1 MGIGSDSGRG
11 NLFSGAALG
20 FAGNIGGELSPKY
33 SFLGDYSKTAFYRGP
48 GNNESHL
55 EVPGGRIINNGNSSD
70 RGDLNYSG
78 GSMIN
83 IGALVSK
90 LDGKVKVTS
99 EGVEMVGAD
108 IPDMESGDSIMY
120 KNDSGTITINGDIK
134 YSGSYNTID
143 SIPKVIIYA
152 DNIKIAC
159 NVERIDAVLI
169 AERNIETCPFAEGDE
184 KKNNLGSPA
193 RSAQLRI
200 NGAVIAG
207 GTVSFDRSY
216 GAGTGANS
224 MIPAEIIN
232 MDPSWYL
239 WAADSI
245 GISGTSMEHD
255 DTEGLMIPT
264 YTCELPPR
272 Y

>member
-1 MGIGSDSGRG
+1 
-11 NLFSGAALG
+11 
-20 FAGNIGGELSPKY
+20 
-33 SFLGDYSKTAFYRGP
+33 
-48 GNNESHL
+48 
-55 EVPGGRIINNGNSSD
+55 
-70 RGDLNYSG
+70 
-78 GSMIN
+78 
-83 IGALVSK
+83 
-90 LDGKVKVTS
+90 
-99 EGVEMVGAD
+99 MVGTD
-108 IPDMESGDSIMY
+108 ISDTNPGDSIMY
-120 KNDSGTITINGDIK
+120 KNTNEYENGTITINGDIK
-134 YSGSYNTID
+134 YSGSYSTID

-152 DNIKIAC
+152 DNIIINC
-159 NVERIDAVLI
+159 DVERIDAVLI
-169 AERNIETCPFAEGDE
+169 AKGKIETCPFAEGDE

-193 RSAQLRI
+193 RSVQLRI

-207 GTVSFDRSY
+207 GSVSFDRSY

-245 GISGTSMEHD
+245 GVSGASMEHD
-255 DTEGLMIPT
+255 NTEGLMIPT